1 MRKSIVPV
9 LTVLALALAGG
20 SAWLYMQW
28 DQSRTQYSS
37 LQEQEQKARAR
48 YGQAI
53 DEIAAIQDSLSAI
66 VVGTDGKLLA
76 SDLASEQKL
85 SETRGDEA
93 IARISEIKAGI
104 DRAKNRIQELDRQL
118 KSSGV
123 KVAGLQ
129 RMIASLKKSVSEK
142 EEVVAQLSSQ
152 VATLET
158 RVTGLVA
165 EVETNQGEIRA
176 KDEVLEARRRELGTV
191 YYAIGTKK
199 SLTESGVAVA
209 KGGVLG
215 MGKTLEATG
224 RIDPAIFTP
233 IDTDMQTEIHIP
245 SAKAQ
250 VVSDQPS
257 ASYELQVQGSE
268 TVLRILDAVS
278 FRTVKH
284 LVIVTT

>member
-1 MRKSIVPV
+1 MRKMLVPV
-9 LTVLALALAGG
+9 LTVIALALAGG

-28 DQSRTQYSS
+28 DQSRTQFAS
-37 LQEQEQKARAR
+37 LQDQEQKARAR

-66 VVGTDGKLLA
+66 VVGTDGKLLP

-129 RMIASLKKSVSEK
+129 RMIANLKKSVSEK
-142 EEVVAQLSSQ
+142 EEVVAQLSNQ

-165 EVETNQGEIRA
+165 EVETNQGELRA
-176 KDEVLEARRRELGTV
+176 KDEALEARRRELGTV
-191 YYAIGTKK
+191 YYAIGSKK
-199 SLTESGVAVA
+199 LLTDSGVAVA

-224 RIDPAIFTP
+224 RIDPALFTP

>member
-1 MRKSIVPV
+1 MRKMIVPV

-28 DQSRTQYSS
+28 DQTRTQVSS
-37 LQEQEQKARAR
+37 LQDQEQKARAR

-104 DRAKNRIQELDRQL
+104 DRAKTRIQELDRQL
-118 KSSGV
+118 KASGV

-129 RMIASLKKSVSEK
+129 RMIANLKKSVTEK
-142 EEVVAQLSSQ
+142 EDLVAQLSGQ

-224 RIDPAIFTP
+224 RIDPATFTP

>member
-1 MRKSIVPV
+1 MRKPTLFILTALV
-9 LTVLALALAGG
+9 LTLAGG
-20 SAWLYMQW
+20 AAWLYTQL
-28 DQSRTQYSS
+28 DQSRQHVADIETESQ
-37 LQEQEQKARAR
+37 QTRAR
-48 YGQAI
+48 YSQAI

-66 VVGTDGKLLA
+66 MLSTDGKLLA
-76 SDLASEQKL
+76 TDLAKEQQL
-85 SETRGDEA
+85 SETRGDA
-93 IARISEIKAGI
+93 ALARISEIKAGI
-104 DRAKNRIQELDRQL
+104 DRAKTRIQDLDRQL
-118 KSSGV
+118 KQSGV

-129 RMIASLKKSVSEK
+129 RMITNLKNNVTEK
-142 EEVVAQLSSQ
+142 EAQVAALSTQ

-165 EVETNQGEIRA
+165 EVETNQGEIRQ

-191 YYAIGTKK
+191 YYAVGSKK
-199 SLTESGVAVA
+199 DLTVSGVAVA

-224 RIDPAIFTP
+224 RIDPALFTA
-233 IDTDMQTEIHIP
+233 IDTDQQSEIRIP

-250 VVSDQPS
+250 VVSDQPIS
-257 ASYELQVQGSE
+257 SYELQVLGDE
-268 TVLRILDAVS
+268 TVLRILDAAS